1 MPLNPEKVRQIMIDS
16 IEHEDIKRG
25 LKTLYRDYKIGDNYS
40 IILTLYKSQVEIT
53 SVDISPSCC
62 SDVAV
67 DDSIPVIDQ
76 EWAKFPQRL
85 IAEYLENI
93 NENNHEFLDALGI
106 DGSADDIELKLQ
118 FVPLETTPLP
128 NLMALEADGGGDGNM
143 SFALGVDSIENNLTP
158 SSSKPF
164 SMMVSAGCNP
174 RIRCGRPCCF

>member
-62 SDVAV
+62 SDVTV

-85 IAEYLENI
+85 IADYLENI

-118 FVPLETTPLP
+118 FVPLEITPLS
-128 NLMALEADGGGDGNM
+128 NSGVSVGNNT
-143 SFALGVDSIENNLTP
+143 SFALDVEPIENNPTLC
-158 SSSKPF
+158 SSPPF
-164 SMMVSAGCNP
+164 SMTVAAGCNP